1 MRTQFERQLQEL
13 HIELIKMGGLCEEAI
28 RLSANAL
35 MKKDR
40 NLAERVFSLDGEID
54 QKERIIENIGYRLL
68 LQQQPVAGDLR
79 TVSAALKMISD
90 LERIGDQAADI
101 AELSLYIEEGDSQS
115 LLHIG
120 DMAEAAV
127 KMVTDSVEAFVKND
141 LELARKVIDDD
152 DKVDG
157 LFNHVKD
164 ELRSMIDGHNIETQS
179 ALDLLMAA
187 KYLEKIGDHA
197 VNLAEWVVYSIT
209 GQRENN
215 EHQPGSNTER

>member
-1 MRTQFERQLQEL
+1 MRTQFERQLEEL
-13 HIELIKMGGLCEEAI
+13 HVELIKMGGLCEEAI

-35 MKKDR
+35 MKKDK
-40 NLAERVFSLDGEID
+40 NMAEKVFSLDGEID

-68 LQQQPVAGDLR
+68 LQQQPVASDLR

-101 AELSLYIEEGDSQS
+101 AELSLYIEEGDSKS
-115 LLHIG
+115 LIHIG
-120 DMAEAAV
+120 DMAEASVA
-127 KMVTDSVEAFVKND
+127 MVTDSVDAFVKNNLD
-141 LELARKVIDDD
+141 MARKVIDDD
-152 DKVDG
+152 DTVDG

-164 ELRSMIDGHNIETQS
+164 ELKSLIDNHQIDTKS

-187 KYLEKIGDHA
+187 KYLERIGDHA

-209 GQRENN
+209 GERENN
-215 EHQPGSNTER
+215 EHKPGNNER

>member
-1 MRTQFERQLQEL
+1 MREKFMEQ
-13 HIELIKMGGLCEEAI
+13 LIKLHNELTSMGYMCQKAIALAMEGL
-28 RLSANAL
+28 LDG
-35 MKKDR
+35 KKDSCHKAIVLAKETDEAEKNVE
-40 NLAERVFSLDGEID
+40 NLCLKMI
-54 QKERIIENIGYRLL
+54 

-215 EHQPGSNTER
+215 EHQPGNNTER